1 MKKIFIFL
9 IPLVSASIVV
19 LGFMFFISKNSG
31 KGAIQVTS
39 TPRSDV
45 FLNGKLIGQTPLC
58 KCEGKDMISTGEYT
72 VRLVPHDSNFSPFEE
87 KIQIVRSILTVV
99 DRTFDNGA
107 LSYGSILTLSPISD
121 KKDAQLLII
130 SFPDKGNVFLDN
142 NLVGITPLLL
152 KKVSDVDHELKLG
165 KNGYKDK
172 SIKIKPAQGYR
183 LISLIFL
190 GVSPAVASASAS
202 NSSSQSASLT
212 ISKVTIL
219 NTPTGFLRVRKTN
232 SIESAEV
239 DKVYPGETFDLV
251 NEQSGWF
258 EIRLNNGKTGWIS
271 SQYAKK

>member
-99 DRTFDNGA
+99 DRTFGKGA
-107 LSYGSILTLSPISD
+107 ESEGSIITLSPLSD
-121 KKDAQLLII
+121 SQKLQLLVI
-130 SFPDKGNVFLDN
+130 SFPDSASVVIDSNSVGN
-142 NLVGITPLLL
+142 TPLLL
-152 KKVSDVDHELKLG
+152 SNLTESDHEVKIL

-172 SIKIKPAQGYR
+172 IIKIRTVKGYK
-183 LISLIFL
+183 LSLTSFL
-190 GVSPAVASASAS
+190 GVSDVLSPTPSAPVASPSA
-202 NSSSQSASLT
+202 T
-212 ISKVTIL
+212 ISKIEIL
-219 NTPTGFLRVRKTN
+219 QTPTGFLRVRESN
-232 SIESAEV
+232 SLGSAEIGQ
-239 DKVYPGETFDLV
+239 VYPGNSYELIGEED
-251 NEQSGWF
+251 GWYK
-258 EIRLNNGKTGWIS
+258 IKLPDGKEGWVS
-271 SQYAKK
+271 NQYAQKSN